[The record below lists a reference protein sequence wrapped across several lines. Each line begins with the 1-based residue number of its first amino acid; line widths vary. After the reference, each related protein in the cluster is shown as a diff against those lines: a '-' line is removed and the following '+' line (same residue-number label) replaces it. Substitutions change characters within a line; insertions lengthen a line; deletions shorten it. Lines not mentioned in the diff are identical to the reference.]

1 MTPPPARPFCPC
13 LSPDLNSH
21 LSPVPR
27 RDRPNGD
34 LSSLHVSTA
43 ADPTQ
48 VAAAPRTSPAETQG
62 SYTRALIETTKP
74 GITRLVTI
82 TSIVGFGLAF
92 LARPAGSEGLQTHTL
107 LLNLLLS
114 SLGTALSAGG
124 ANAINQFMERR
135 RDAAM
140 NRTMGRPIPTSRVT
154 PAAALV
160 FGTILSI
167 FGFGVLLFG
176 CGPAPA
182 LVALACTLSYVLLY
196 TPLKPITPLCT
207 YVGTIPG
214 ALPPLIGWTAAFPAE
229 AVLDALRHPGGW
241 ALVALMI
248 VWQLP
253 HSFALAWMY
262 KDDYAR
268 GRYRLLP
275 VVDKTGALTA
285 GTILFWSL
293 VQIPATILPVWA
305 TPSVTSWA
313 YGSIALLTGLF
324 FVHMCVKLWR
334 TRDVADAKR
343 VFLASIAVLPLLL
356 TAMIAEGV
364 IRRFF

>member
-1 MTPPPARPFCPC
+1 MP
-13 LSPDLNSH
+13 
-21 LSPVPR
+21 
-27 RDRPNGD
+27 
-34 LSSLHVSTA
+34 TA

-48 VAAAPRTSPAETQG
+48 VAVAPPTSPREKQG
-62 SYTRALIETTKP
+62 GYARALIETTKP

-82 TSIVGFGLAF
+82 TSIVGFGVAF
-92 LARPAGSEGLQTHTL
+92 LARPAGSEGLQTHAL
-107 LLNLLLS
+107 LLNLIIS

-124 ANAINQFMERR
+124 ANAINQFIERR

-140 NRTMGRPIPTSRVT
+140 NRTMGRPIPTFRVT

-182 LVALACTLSYVLLY
+182 LVAFVCTLSYVLLY

-214 ALPPLIGWTAAFPAE
+214 ALPPLIGWAAAFPAE
-229 AVLDALRHPGGW
+229 AASEALRNPGGW

-268 GRYRLLP
+268 GDYRLLP
-275 VVDKTGALTA
+275 VIDKTGALTA
-285 GTILFWSL
+285 GTILFWAIL
-293 VQIPATILPVWA
+293 QIPATMLPIWA
-305 TPSVTSWA
+305 TPTVTGWT
-313 YGSIALLTGLF
+313 YGTMAVLTGLF
-324 FVHMCVKLWR
+324 FVRMCLKLWR
-334 TRDVADAKR
+334 TREVADAKR

-364 IRRFF
+364 VRRFF